1 MGCNPF
7 ISVKGQMHSVPGR
20 LKTLKFHL
28 WKMDR
33 CDFDHEE
40 RVNVTELSKYAVF
53 YLTALPL
60 RDIANK
66 QQQAARGTRQTIIQG
81 YNRPLEFYSPIYKDT
96 DAFPPVQPDQRR
108 TLYWNPS
115 VRTDSEGKA
124 TIECYNSNYSAPLI
138 ISAETI
144 SNGVTGTLTYSTLE
158 HQ

>member
-1 MGCNPF
+1 M
-7 ISVKGQMHSVPGR
+7 
-20 LKTLKFHL
+20 
-28 WKMDR
+28 
-33 CDFDHEE
+33 
-40 RVNVTELSKYAVF
+40 
-53 YLTALPL
+53 

-66 QQQAARGTRQTIIQG
+66 QQQAARGARQTIIQG

-96 DAFPPVQPDQRR
+96 DAFPPSPTRSKGGLFTGILLSGQ
-108 TLYWNPS
+108 T
-115 VRTDSEGKA
+115 VRGKA

>member
-1 MGCNPF
+1 MRYF
-7 ISVKGQMHSVPGR
+7 ILQHCPCGI
-20 LKTLKFHL
+20 
-28 WKMDR
+28 
-33 CDFDHEE
+33 
-40 RVNVTELSKYAVF
+40 
-53 YLTALPL
+53 LPTSS
-60 RDIANK
+60 NK
-66 QQQAARGTRQTIIQG
+66 LARGTRQTIIQG

>member
-7 ISVKGQMHSVPGR
+7 YICEGANAFPVPGR

-33 CDFDHEE
+33 ATSITK

-96 DAFPPVQPDQRR
+96 DAFPQSNLIKDGLFTGILLSGQTVRGKQP
-108 TLYWNPS
+108 
-115 VRTDSEGKA
+115 
-124 TIECYNSNYSAPLI
+124 SNVITVITPL
-138 ISAETI
+138 
-144 SNGVTGTLTYSTLE
+144 
-158 HQ
+158 H